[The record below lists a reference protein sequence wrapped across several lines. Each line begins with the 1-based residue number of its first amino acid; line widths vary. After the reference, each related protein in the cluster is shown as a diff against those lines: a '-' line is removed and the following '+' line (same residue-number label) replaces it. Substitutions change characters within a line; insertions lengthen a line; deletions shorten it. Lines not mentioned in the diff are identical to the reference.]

1 MADDAALQKDLLD
14 LGFRVAQDRGYGNVA
29 FVMQA
34 TPFLSYSVHWS
45 QSEGSLLFTWE
56 FAIGEFMSA
65 NGLQIG
71 ANEELNQFLFPK
83 FDSRGPLDIAWVVSE
98 MDRAEQILGS
108 LNLLAG

>member
-1 MADDAALQKDLLD
+1 MADEATLQKDLLD
-14 LGFRVAQDRGYGNVA
+14 LGFRVSQDRGTGHVA

-34 TPFLSYSVHWS
+34 TPYLSYYVHLS
-45 QSEGSLLFTWE
+45 RHEDSLLFTWE
-56 FAIGEFMSA
+56 FSIGEFMST

-83 FDSRGPLDIAWVVSE
+83 FDARGAMDIAWVVSE